1 MWSRLR
7 AFAGPRFHTPDFDL
21 RMGQNSSNPGALE
34 NLPDPVTTQDARTF
48 LGKCFTDELW
58 VATSKGGDSV
68 DKDMF
73 VKAVSLR
80 NHAPSLR
87 AWLEFWRIDEL
98 EEILKK
104 LDVMNSSDL
113 WLLEDKE
120 IAKIGLKT
128 VQLAHWEKACA
139 HSKYLDAIDFDYP
152 PSPLFLWLES
162 WRLQRLHKGL
172 FDLGCDVK
180 DDVAD
185 LSESDAQQ
193 TLGMKLLEK
202 RRWAKA
208 RVALKGNLKSFDF
221 AASRDNAVPTLK
233 TWLESLMLEELEEP
247 LALLGAYEL
256 SDLADIDDRE
266 LASLG
271 MNKLQTKHYMMG
283 LAQVEQAKK
292 VASLDGHADDATWR
306 GWLESWR
313 LLRLLPVMEELG
325 AYTRQDLIDLEPN
338 EYSLLKMR
346 PLEAKRFEGAMIAVE
361 EEFNP

>member
-1 MWSRLR
+1 
-7 AFAGPRFHTPDFDL
+7 
-21 RMGQNSSNPGALE
+21 MGQGSSTPGAIE
-34 NLPDPVTTQDARTF
+34 KLPDPVTRKAASEF
-48 LGKCFTDELW
+48 LGKCFTDEIW
-58 VATSKGGDSV
+58 VPLSKGEDQC

-73 VKAVSLR
+73 VKAIELR

-98 EEILKK
+98 EEVLKS
-104 LDVMNSSDL
+104 LDVMTTSDL

-120 IAKIGLKT
+120 IGKIGLKT
-128 VQLAHWEKACA
+128 VHWAHWEKAVA
-139 HSKYLDAIDFDYP
+139 HSRYLDAIDFDYP
-152 PSPLFLWLES
+152 PSPLYLWLES

-172 FDLGCDVK
+172 FDLGVDVK
-180 DDVAD
+180 DDIID

-193 TLGMKLLEK
+193 NLGFKLLEL
-202 RRWAKA
+202 RRWTKA
-208 RVALKGNLKSFDF
+208 RASLQGNLKSFDF
-221 AASRDNAVPTLK
+221 SASRDNAVPTLD
-233 TWLESLMLEELEEP
+233 TWLESLMLEEMKEP
-247 LALLGAYEL
+247 LAMLGAYEL

-266 LASLG
+266 LASLQ

-292 VASLDGHADDATWR
+292 LASLDGHADDATWR

-313 LLRLLPVMEELG
+313 LLRLQTVMEEMG